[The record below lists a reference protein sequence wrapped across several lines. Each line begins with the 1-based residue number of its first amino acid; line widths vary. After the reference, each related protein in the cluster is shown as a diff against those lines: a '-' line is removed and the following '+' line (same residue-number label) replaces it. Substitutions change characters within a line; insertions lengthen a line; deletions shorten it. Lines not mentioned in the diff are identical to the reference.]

1 MCFASCREIAK
12 LFFELLCQISLPI
25 GFIWI
30 VVSLWEVLVTYTHSD
45 RARDSRNLRTHGHS
59 VLTWGAKPDAESEIC
74 IAVSLVCGV
83 SLGC

>member
-1 MCFASCREIAK
+1 M
-12 LFFELLCQISLPI
+12 
-25 GFIWI
+25 
-30 VVSLWEVLVTYTHSD
+30 
-45 RARDSRNLRTHGHS
+45 HGHS